1 MASASEEREIIALR
15 MKSRSRE
22 GKPRK
27 KGCAMA
33 YLAKDNDGQEV
44 LFASCPHYNEE
55 EGAWIAE
62 DGKVVEVRR
71 AFEML
76 NLEYNGKPIEI

>member
-1 MASASEEREIIALR
+1 
-15 MKSRSRE
+15 
-22 GKPRK
+22 
-27 KGCAMA
+27 MA

-44 LFASCPHYNEE
+44 LFTSCPHYNEE
-55 EGAWIAE
+55 EGAWIAD

-76 NLEYNGKPIEI
+76 GLEWNGKPIEI

>member
-1 MASASEEREIIALR
+1 MAWI
-15 MKSRSRE
+15 
-22 GKPRK
+22 
-27 KGCAMA
+27 
-33 YLAKDNDGQEV
+33 AKDNDGQEV
-44 LFASCPHYNEE
+44 LFASCPRFNEE

-76 NLEYNGKPIEI
+76 GLEYNGKPIEI